1 MSSARLKSLL
11 VMAVLTFT
19 VQPAVAQ
26 PSRFAK
32 LDDIR
37 VHYLDQGKGNQALLF
52 VHGWTCN
59 AAFWKPQAAYFADK
73 TRVIAIDLPGHGE
86 SDKPRTAYSMDLF
99 ARSMDAVMRDAGV
112 TKAVLV
118 GHSMGTPVIRQ
129 FYRRY
134 PDKTIA
140 LVIVDGAVRQ
150 MFPDKATA
158 DKFLEQLRSP
168 DYQKTAGQMV
178 SFMVQPMRDPA
189 LKEQV
194 KTSMLSTPQYVAV
207 SAFEGMLDPVTWAED
222 KINVPVLAIMANQP
236 ALTKEYETYA
246 HTLIPDLD
254 FQVWDGVSHFL
265 MMDKPDEFNSTLSAF
280 LVRIKFLTQ

>member
-1 MSSARLKSLL
+1 
-11 VMAVLTFT
+11 MAVLAFA
-19 VQPAVAQ
+19 VQPAFAQ
-26 PSRFAK
+26 ASRFAK
-32 LDDIR
+32 LDEVR
-37 VHYLDQGKGNQALLF
+37 VHYLDQGKGNEAVLF
-52 VHGWTCN
+52 VHGWTCS
-59 AAFWKPQAAYFADK
+59 AAFWKSQTAFFEGKA
-73 TRVIAIDLPGHGE
+73 RVIAIDLPGHGE
-86 SDKPRTAYSMDLF
+86 SDKPKTAYGMDLF
-99 ARSMDAVMRDAGV
+99 ARSIDAVMRDAGV

-140 LVIVDGAVRQ
+140 LVVVDGALKT
-150 MFPDKATA
+150 MFPDKAAA
-158 DKFLEQLRSP
+158 DKFIEQLRAP

-178 SFMVQPMRDPA
+178 SFMVQPMHDPA

-207 SAFEGMLDPVTWAED
+207 SAMEGMVDPAIWGED
-222 KINVPVLAIMANQP
+222 KINVPTLAIMARQP
-236 ALTKEYETYA
+236 AWNKEYEAYV
-246 HTLIPDLD
+246 HSLVPNLE

-280 LVRIKFLTQ
+280 LLKIKFLKQS

>member
-1 MSSARLKSLL
+1 
-11 VMAVLTFT
+11 MAVLAFA
-19 VQPAVAQ
+19 VQPTFAQ
-26 PSRFAK
+26 ASRFAK
-32 LDDIR
+32 LDDVK
-37 VHYLDQGKGNQALLF
+37 VHYLDHGKGNEAVLF
-52 VHGWTCN
+52 IHGWTCS
-59 AAFWKPQAAYFADK
+59 AAFWRLQTTYFADK

-86 SDKPRTAYSMDLF
+86 SDKPKTAYSMDLF
-99 ARSMDAVMRDAGV
+99 ARSIDAVMRDAGV

-140 LVIVDGAVRQ
+140 LAVVDGALKT

-158 DKFLEQLRSP
+158 DKFIEQLRAP
-168 DYQKTAGQMV
+168 DYQKTAGQMA
-178 SFMVQPMRDPA
+178 SFMVQPMHDPA

-207 SAFEGMLDPVTWAED
+207 SAMEGMVDPAIWAED
-222 KINVPVLAIMANQP
+222 RINVPTLAVMARQP
-236 ALTKEYETYA
+236 AWNKEYEAYV
-246 HTLIPDLD
+246 HGLVPNLE
-254 FQVWDGVSHFL
+254 FQIWDGVSHFL

-280 LVRIKFLTQ
+280 LVKIKFLKQS